1 MKFVTAVIKPLK
13 LDEIRSAL
21 NKLEVTGLT
30 VSDVKGF
37 GRQKGTTELY
47 RGHEYKTD
55 FLPKLKI
62 EVAIKDSQVD
72 DVIDAISK
80 VANTGKIGDGNIFV
94 FDLEILTRIRTG

>member
-47 RGHEYKTD
+47 RGH
-55 FLPKLKI
+55 
-62 EVAIKDSQVD
+62 
-72 DVIDAISK
+72 
-80 VANTGKIGDGNIFV
+80 
-94 FDLEILTRIRTG
+94 